1 MEKKHVCDICNYATD
16 KLFNYKKHCKSKKH
30 LSNLNAHSET
40 PRDSLK
46 TPKKCLNKQD
56 EIEIESD
63 NNSII
68 DGDAVNTCQYCYKV
82 FSKACNRSRHEKIC
96 TEKKKEFFN
105 YELKIKELE
114 TIIKNKDEIIKAK
127 DEIILSKEKEIE
139 FLKDNITENR
149 KQSDKLIDMNK
160 NKAPKTTI
168 KQYIVNNC
176 VSPKEI
182 DDLNKLQRDGYWH
195 MFLEHYKD
203 KNRLIEDK
211 KETNDNYVK
220 DLFCHFERRILHETI
235 AECIIRN
242 YDKGD
247 RQKNSLHSTDVSRLN
262 FIYAKLDK
270 KMKRIKWNNDPKGK
284 EVCKLIVH
292 PFLEFLI
299 KEVNIFKK
307 KQYDLFTDT
316 GDMNFMKKVVECN
329 NLLNYLDPCKDY
341 KRGDNLINKIM
352 SLISS
357 HFDICKIDKDK
368 ILTLDN

>member
-1 MEKKHVCDICNYATD
+1 MNQKYKCELCDYSSD
-16 KLFNYKKHCKSKKH
+16 RLFSYNRHLKSKKH
-30 LSNLNAHSET
+30 LSNLNAHIKSQNAHKM
-40 PRDSLK
+40 SK
-46 TPKKCLNKQD
+46 VK
-56 EIEIESD
+56 SD
-63 NNSII
+63 NNDNISTQIL
-68 DGDAVNTCQYCYKV
+68 CKYC
-82 FSKACNRSRHEKIC
+82 
-96 TEKKKEFFN
+96 KKEFMKASNKNRHEQTCNKKEFLN

-114 TIIKNKDEIIKAK
+114 MIIKNKDEIIKAK
-127 DEIILSKEKEIE
+127 DEIISSKEKEIE

-270 KMKRIKWNNDPKGK
+270 KMKKIKWNNDPKGK

-292 PFLEFLI
+292 PFLEFLM